1 MDAQT
6 FSQEAMKHERLLYR
20 ISWAYLRRDED
31 CADAVQ
37 ETLLKAW
44 QQRHRLRSMEAF
56 RAWLCRI
63 LVNTCKDML
72 KRRSR
77 TDTLE
82 LTENI
87 TAAPADQEALELR
100 EAIDHLPPEQRMCV
114 ILHYLEGW
122 SVAEVAQ
129 ALGVPQ
135 GTVKTRLMYA
145 RGRMKG
151 YLEEEKEAGA

>member
-6 FSQEAMKHERLLYR
+6 FSQEAMKLERLLYR
-20 ISWAYLRRDED
+20 ISWAYLRRDAD

-44 QQRHRLRSMEAF
+44 QQREKLRSMEAF

-72 KRRSR
+72 KRRNR
-77 TDTLE
+77 TDMVE
-82 LTENI
+82 LTEEI
-87 TAAPADQEALELR
+87 TADAAPHASIELR
-100 EAIDHLPPEQRMCV
+100 DAVSRLPGEQRICV

-122 SVAEVAQ
+122 SVAEVART
-129 ALGVPQ
+129 LSVPQ
-135 GTVKTRLMYA
+135 GTVKSRLLYA
-145 RGRMKG
+145 RNHLKED
-151 YLEEEKEAGA
+151 LQEEKEAGA